1 MMIEMQFNS
10 IAQLQRLQEIAS
22 SCDDEIFLHYLDDS
36 VRVDAK
42 SFIGLFTL
50 DFTQPVKVVTDSDY
64 WPARWSISS
73 IRWRNKTGVGRW
85 PTPVFWHSKI
95 GHVPLTAGRPI
106 CETSCA

>member
-22 SCDDEIFLHYLDDS
+22 SCDDEIFLHSLDDS

-50 DFTQPVKVVTDSDY
+50 DFTQP
-64 WPARWSISS
+64 ARWSISS
-73 IRWRNKTGVGRW
+73 IRWRNKNGRW
-85 PTPVFWHSKI
+85 PLADACFAMQKHSKI

-106 CETSCA
+106 CAETSCA

>member
-22 SCDDEIFLHYLDDS
+22 SCDDEIFLHSLDDS

-42 SFIGLFTL
+42 SLHR
-50 DFTQPVKVVTDSDY
+50 PVHPWTSLSPSRWSPIPTI

-85 PTPVFWHSKI
+85 PTPVFAMQKHSKK
-95 GHVPLTAGRPI
+95 
-106 CETSCA
+106 

>member
-22 SCDDEIFLHYLDDS
+22 SCDDEIFLHSLDDS

-64 WPARWSISS
+64 LAR
-73 IRWRNKTGVGRW
+73 KVE
-85 PTPVFWHSKI
+85 KI
-95 GHVPLTAGRPI
+95 TDRTIWALAEQLKNSFR
-106 CETSCA
+106 

>member
-22 SCDDEIFLHYLDDS
+22 SCDDEIFLHSLDDS
-36 VRVDAK
+36 VRV
-42 SFIGLFTL
+42 IPTI
-50 DFTQPVKVVTDSDY
+50 

-73 IRWRNKTGVGRW
+73 IRWRNKNRRW
-85 PTPVFWHSKI
+85 PLADACFAMQKHSKI

-106 CETSCA
+106 CAETSCA

>member
-22 SCDDEIFLHYLDDS
+22 SCDDEIFLHSLDDS

-50 DFTQPVKVVTDSDY
+50 
-64 WPARWSISS
+64 WSISS
-73 IRWRNKTGVGRW
+73 IRWRNKNRRW
-85 PTPVFWHSKI
+85 PLADACFAMQKHSKI

-106 CETSCA
+106 CAETSCA

>member
-22 SCDDEIFLHYLDDS
+22 SCDDEIFLHSLDDS

-64 WPARWSISS
+64 LAR
-73 IRWRNKTGVGRW
+73 KVE
-85 PTPVFWHSKI
+85 HLK
-95 GHVPLTAGRPI
+95 HKMEKYKQALTAGRRLF
-106 CETSCA
+106 CYAKA

>member
-22 SCDDEIFLHYLDDS
+22 SCEDEIFLHSLDDS

-64 WPARWSISS
+64 LAR
-73 IRWRNKTGVGRW
+73 KVE
-85 PTPVFWHSKI
+85 HLK
-95 GHVPLTAGRPI
+95 HKM
-106 CETSCA
+106 EK

>member
-22 SCDDEIFLHYLDDS
+22 SCDDEIFLHSLDDS

-50 DFTQPVKVVTDSDY
+50 DFTQPVKVVTDSEVLPKSWTKVMRQSHFEFCIGQDLTH
-64 WPARWSISS
+64 SI
-73 IRWRNKTGVGRW
+73 
-85 PTPVFWHSKI
+85 F
-95 GHVPLTAGRPI
+95 L
-106 CETSCA
+106 